1 MIGDTS
7 KFDKLEEDDGGT
19 IKQRNCVPCPMKGR
33 GTLMINDKI
42 RFDDAYWVQ
51 GLKYKLLSIAQ
62 LNNTGQNL
70 EF

>member
-1 MIGDTS
+1 
-7 KFDKLEEDDGGT
+7 
-19 IKQRNCVPCPMKGR
+19 MKGR
-33 GTLMINDKI
+33 GTLMLNDKI
-42 RFDDAYWVQ
+42 RLDDVYWVE